1 MCRTGSLLRTGCPA
15 FEPASYLDL
24 RGSPQFQPHYY
35 DYDEVLYKRKERD
48 GSCDGS
54 GYVKFSCSTKDI
66 AGAVG
71 AASKVVNAHT
81 TVPILSNVL
90 LTATDDSIRV
100 RATDLELTL
109 EHVFPAEITEPGSV
123 TVPAKLFSGYL
134 GNLPAGIMELAGT
147 PTRASVKWER
157 SNYDFH
163 ALPPDEYP
171 PLPSSQKGASFA
183 IDGKTFREGVN
194 AVIFAASSE
203 EARGAVLMG
212 TLLEIAGDQL
222 TMVATDGYR
231 LAKWQTTLS
240 RGLDEGGSAK
250 YIVPSRA
257 LSEAARNLGGAEA
270 IEVSALGPSGNQ
282 LAFAAANA
290 SIVVRLVDGQYPNY
304 GQVIPAQFDRSVT
317 VNTVSLIAGL
327 RRAELVAGDRAS
339 MVKMSVSN
347 AQLIITANSDMTG
360 NAYEEL
366 EVEQTGDDLTIAF
379 NARYLVEILNH
390 VDSPRIVLEFLGPLS
405 PAAIRPTDEAPGN
418 AQMYVLMPLRQ

>member
-1 MCRTGSLLRTGCPA
+1 M
-15 FEPASYLDL
+15 
-24 RGSPQFQPHYY
+24 
-35 DYDEVLYKRKERD
+35 
-48 GSCDGS
+48 
-54 GYVKFSCSTKDI
+54 KFTCSTKDI
-66 AGAVG
+66 ASAVS

-90 LTATDDSIRV
+90 LSAENGSIKV

-109 EHVFPAEITEPGSV
+109 EHAFPAEITEPGSV

-134 GNLPAGIMELAGT
+134 GNLPAGLLELTGS
-147 PTRASVKWER
+147 PTRASVKCEK

-171 PLPSSQKGASFA
+171 PLPAAQKGASFGLA
-183 IDGKTFREGVN
+183 AKKFREGVN
-194 AVIFAASSE
+194 ATIFAASNE

-212 TLLEIAGDQL
+212 TLVEVEGNSI

-231 LAKWQTTLS
+231 LAKWQAE
-240 RGLDEGGSAK
+240 LDRPLAEGSAK
-250 YIVPSRA
+250 YIIPSRA
-257 LSEAARNLGGAEA
+257 LSEAARNLGST
-270 IEVSALGPSGNQ
+270 EVLEMTALGAQSNQ
-282 LAFAAANA
+282 LSLTADAT

-304 GQVIPAQFDRSVT
+304 GQVIPAKFDRSVT
-317 VNTVSLIAGL
+317 VNTSAFIGGL

-339 MVKMSVSN
+339 MVKIAVSN
-347 AQLIITANSDMTG
+347 QQLIITANSDLAG

-390 VDSPRIVLEFLGPLS
+390 IDSPQVVLEFLGPLS
-405 PAAIRPTDEAPGN
+405 PAAIRPLESASG
-418 AQMYVLMPLRQ
+418 AHQLYVLMPLRQ